1 MEVDPVSNAL
11 TAIRNALMAR
21 HPSVVVKKS
30 KFIFSILNV
39 LKEEGYIE
47 DIEEVKDSRG
57 FAALKVSLKYYKGKP
72 VINTIERISKPGR
85 RVYRGVEDLPRF
97 MNGLGIV
104 IVSTS
109 KGVLTDRDARKNG
122 VGGEVIAAV
131 G

>member
-85 RVYRGVEDLPRF
+85 RIYRGVEDLPRF